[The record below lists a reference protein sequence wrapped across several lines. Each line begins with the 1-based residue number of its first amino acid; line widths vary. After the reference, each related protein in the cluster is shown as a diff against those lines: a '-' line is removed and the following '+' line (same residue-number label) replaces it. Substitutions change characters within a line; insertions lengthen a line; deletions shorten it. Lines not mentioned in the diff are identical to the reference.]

1 MKRIFISLIL
11 LNLLGC
17 TTLSDPSSNEPTKQ
31 SARESFQR
39 DSYLIRAN
47 YDAMDKTLE
56 AIESSRLNFRLNKN
70 RPMIVTSFADIDD
83 VRFSSTFGRMIGEQI
98 GSRLSQSGYR
108 VIEPKMRGN
117 IFIPH
122 PDRGASGGEFMLS
135 RELVNLSFEQ
145 DAQAVI
151 VGTYAAAKD
160 LVYVTLKVIDVKD
173 NSIVYSMDYAIP
185 LDDNTKK
192 LLRDEK
198 RRKGG

>member
-1 MKRIFISLIL
+1 MKGFYISLIL
-11 LNLLGC
+11 LGLMGC
-17 TTLSDPSSNEPTKQ
+17 APLNDPSFVEPAKL
-31 SARESFQR
+31 SARDSLQR

-47 YDAMDKTLE
+47 YEALDRTLE
-56 AIESSRLNFRLNKN
+56 AIEHSRLNFRLNKN

-135 RELVNLSFEQ
+135 RELVNLSFEH

-160 LVYVTLKVIDVKD
+160 LVYVTMKVIDVKD
-173 NSIVYSMDYAIP
+173 NSIVYSTDYAIP

-198 RRKGG
+198 RRKG